1 MDKQQ
6 ELQAEVDE
14 AVQYY
19 AQRGASRRSIVKR
32 IGIGMLAAPVVGSVL
47 AACASDEDP
56 KALAGELGKGG
67 ASKLKFLG
75 TNGGLAAT
83 WYAQGKTA
91 MEKWAGAYGISVDWV
106 DGELNSQV
114 QRDRLDD
121 AAAQGKYDIAA
132 IIANETGTIV
142 QPVQK
147 LIDAGTTVIQM
158 VNQIAPE
165 GQELDVLTF
174 VEQSSYE
181 MGLRVASALFEEAG
195 GTGTVIETQGPAAF
209 TGAQERHRGFEDALK
224 AYPGMQLLTT
234 DFGNWDVNRAQ
245 SLWESY
251 LNKYSDITVGY
262 FHNDDMALAGLQA
275 LKSAGRDGNTLIGG
289 ADAMPPAV
297 EAVLDGRMFATA
309 RHSSSRIHMYP
320 VVIGVAQKLGA
331 IDTVPDK
338 VIVEGPVVSTENAES
353 VLLLEDDAIL
363 LA

>member
-1 MDKQQ
+1 MDKQE
-6 ELQAEVDE
+6 ELRSEATE
-14 AVQYY
+14 AVQHY
-19 AQRGASRRSIVKR
+19 AGKGLSRRSIVQR
-32 IGIGMLAAPVVGSVL
+32 IGLGVLAAPVVGSVL

-56 KALAGELGKGG
+56 KAVSKEMAGKSG
-67 ASKLKFLG
+67 AGLKMLG

-83 WYAQGKTA
+83 WYAQGKVA
-91 MEKWAGAYGISVDWV
+91 MEMWAGAFGVKVDWV

-121 AAAQGKYDIAA
+121 AAAQGKYDLAG

-142 QPVQK
+142 QPVKK
-147 LIDAGTTVIQM
+147 LIDSGTVVTQM
-158 VNQIAPE
+158 VNRIAPKD
-165 GQELDVLTF
+165 GELDVLTF
-174 VEQSSYE
+174 VEQSSYD
-181 MGLRVASALFEEAG
+181 MGFQVASALFEEAG
-195 GTGTVIETQGPAAF
+195 GKGNVIETQGPAAF

-224 AYPGMQLLTT
+224 AYPGMKLLAT

-251 LNKYSDITVGY
+251 LNKYPDIAVGY

-275 LKSAGRDGNTLIGG
+275 IKAAKRDGDVLIGG

-309 RHSSSRIHMYP
+309 RHSSPRVHMYP
-320 VVIGVAQKLGA
+320 VVIGVASKMGA
-331 IDTVPDK
+331 IKKVPEK
-338 VIVEGPVVSTENAES
+338 IIVEGPVVSKENAES
-353 VLLLEDDAIL
+353 VLFLQDDSIL